1 MDKIESVS
9 YFRILLIAV
18 SWFFIEEKPQ
28 YFLLFFYAADLVSLV
43 DKAIL
48 KQDNNTELQK
58 QLRQVADLI
67 STTVL
72 TFSVVRANMVWVDTD
87 EGEDDEKYVP
97 LICLCYSLIFL
108 LDFVSKWFRQY
119 SIYLAGERTE
129 AVSNEIETRMLELAY
144 SRPIDIIMYS

>member
-1 MDKIESVS
+1 M
-9 YFRILLIAV
+9 
-18 SWFFIEEKPQ
+18 
-28 YFLLFFYAADLVSLV
+28 
-43 DKAIL
+43 
-48 KQDNNTELQK
+48 
-58 QLRQVADLI
+58 ADLI

>member
-1 MDKIESVS
+1 M
-9 YFRILLIAV
+9 
-18 SWFFIEEKPQ
+18 
-28 YFLLFFYAADLVSLV
+28 LFFYAADLVSLV

-48 KQDNNTELQK
+48 KQDDNTELQK

-119 SIYLAGERTE
+119 SIYLAGERKE